1 MSWKLI
7 RWLEKQSNTEVMKMN
22 DLHELF
28 ESFHLLNK
36 QFFTVEPRYNE
47 ALSNEVHYITNDV
60 LYPSNK

>member
-1 MSWKLI
+1 
-7 RWLEKQSNTEVMKMN
+7 MKMN

-28 ESFHLLNK
+28 ESFHLLAK

-47 ALSNEVHYITNDV
+47 ALDITNDV

>member
-1 MSWKLI
+1 
-7 RWLEKQSNTEVMKMN
+7 MKMN

-47 ALSNEVHYITNDV
+47 ALYNEVPYITNDV